1 MTTICSCPS
10 PEIVTSQC
18 SLSKEQ
24 VNTLNLEAFS
34 LECQYSHLSLIY
46 FFFFGHFC
54 SDDGEVSHKL
64 MAKVEAHKRIIWACS
79 WNPYGHQFATSS
91 RDKTVKIWSIEKDA
105 HVKQVLALPQ
115 FGSSVTAVAWT
126 GLDQKEKSGCIAVG
140 MESGLIELWNIKI
153 KETEEEGTTATAAL
167 ALRLEPF
174 MCHVSAVNRLA
185 WRPTESNRSLL
196 RLTSC
201 GDDNC
206 VRVFD
211 FKF

>member
-1 MTTICSCPS
+1 MSVFC
-10 PEIVTSQC
+10 
-18 SLSKEQ
+18 
-24 VNTLNLEAFS
+24 F
-34 LECQYSHLSLIY
+34 YS
-46 FFFFGHFC
+46 
-54 SDDGEVSHKL
+54 DNGEVNHKL
-64 MAKVEAHKRIIWACS
+64 MAKVEAHKRVIWACS
-79 WNPYGHQFATSS
+79 WNPFGHQFATSS
-91 RDKTVKIWSIEKDA
+91 RDKTVKIWSIENDA
-105 HVKQVLALPQ
+105 RIKQVLALPQ

-126 GLDQKEKSGCIAVG
+126 GLDRKEKSGCVAVG

-153 KETEEEGTTATAAL
+153 IETEEGTTATAAL

-174 MCHVSAVNRLA
+174 MCHVSAVNRLV
-185 WRPTESNRSLL
+185 WRPTEKGDSNQSLL

>member
-1 MTTICSCPS
+1 MI
-10 PEIVTSQC
+10 I
-18 SLSKEQ
+18 L
-24 VNTLNLEAFS
+24 
-34 LECQYSHLSLIY
+34 YS
-46 FFFFGHFC
+46 
-54 SDDGEVSHKL
+54 DNGEVSYKL

-79 WNPYGHQFATSS
+79 WNPFGHQFATSS
-91 RDKTVKIWSIEKDA
+91 RDKTVKIWSVENNA
-105 HVKQVLALPQ
+105 EVKQILTLPQ

-126 GLDQKEKSGCIAVG
+126 GLDCKERNGCVAVG
-140 MESGLIELWNIKI
+140 MESGLIELWKINI
-153 KETEEEGTTATAAL
+153 EEGTTAAAAL

-185 WRPTESNRSLL
+185 WRPTTEESETNQSLL

-211 FKF
+211 FMF

>member
-1 MTTICSCPS
+1 MSI
-10 PEIVTSQC
+10 
-18 SLSKEQ
+18 SLAD
-24 VNTLNLEAFS
+24 N
-34 LECQYSHLSLIY
+34 
-46 FFFFGHFC
+46 
-54 SDDGEVSHKL
+54 GEVSQKL

-79 WNPYGHQFATSS
+79 WNPFGHQFATSS

-105 HVKQVLALPQ
+105 RIKQILALPQ

-126 GLDQKEKSGCIAVG
+126 GLDHKEKSGCIAVG
-140 MESGLIELWNIKI
+140 MESGLLELWNVKI
-153 KETEEEGTTATAAL
+153 RETEDEGTTATAAL

-174 MCHVSAVNRLA
+174 MCHVSSVNRLA
-185 WRPTESNRSLL
+185 WRPTEKSEINQSLL

>member
-1 MTTICSCPS
+1 
-10 PEIVTSQC
+10 
-18 SLSKEQ
+18 
-24 VNTLNLEAFS
+24 
-34 LECQYSHLSLIY
+34 
-46 FFFFGHFC
+46 
-54 SDDGEVSHKL
+54 

-79 WNPYGHQFATSS
+79 WNPFGHQFATSS
-91 RDKTVKIWSIEKDA
+91 RDKTVKIWSIENDA
-105 HVKQVLALPQ
+105 RIKQILALPQ

-126 GLDQKEKSGCIAVG
+126 GLDQTEKSGCVAVG

-153 KETEEEGTTATAAL
+153 IEIEEGTTATAAL

-185 WRPTESNRSLL
+185 WRPTEKCKSNQRLL
-196 RLTSC
+196 TLTSC

-206 VRVFD
+206 VRVFN